1 MRSADHVKVSKGRD
15 GESTR
20 KGNDDAGE
28 CPRRR
33 ERSTAIDA
41 DLRARELGVGYDKTH
56 HHRRLGRDL
65 SGGQDTNGSLS
76 RFLAW
81 LSNGFLEVV
90 GAIMGIRAPRLGR
103 RDGRQWS
110 RSRSWERFNHLLSR
124 CPRGACRRMG
134 RRRQGRRAAGLDVGR
149 QGTLGIKPHADDAR
163 DGGVSCL

>member
-1 MRSADHVKVSKGRD
+1 M
-15 GESTR
+15 
-20 KGNDDAGE
+20 KGNDDAAE
-28 CPRRR
+28 CRRRR
-33 ERSTAIDA
+33 ERSNAIDA
-41 DLRARELGVGYDKTH
+41 DQRARELGVGYDKTH

-90 GAIMGIRAPRLGR
+90 GAIMGMRAPRLGR
-103 RDGRQWS
+103 RDGRQLS

-134 RRRQGRRAAGLDVGR
+134 G
-149 QGTLGIKPHADDAR
+149 DAK
-163 DGGVSCL
+163 GGESLVWT